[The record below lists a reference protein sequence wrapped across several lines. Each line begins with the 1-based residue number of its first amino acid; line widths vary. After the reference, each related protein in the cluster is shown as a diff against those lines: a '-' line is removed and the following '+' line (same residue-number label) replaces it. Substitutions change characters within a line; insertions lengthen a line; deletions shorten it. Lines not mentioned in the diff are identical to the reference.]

1 MIISN
6 CYRFFLPQNGILFS
20 SDFWQSVGRCS
31 IDLSNSFCLKQIH
44 YVPSSHKSGFS
55 SYICLILVKCMITHE
70 VTPTEVSKPQSML
83 TACLQ
88 ATAYT
93 LSKTPH
99 RLPIFFL
106 SLFGKHMDTETLC
119 PKLVG

>member
-6 CYRFFLPQNGILFS
+6 CYHFFLPQNGILFS

-44 YVPSSHKSGFS
+44 YVPFSHKNGFS
-55 SYICLILVKCMITHE
+55 SYICLILVECMITHKI
-70 VTPTEVSKPQSML
+70 TPTEVAKPRSMF

-88 ATAYT
+88 VRAYS

-106 SLFGKHMDTETLC
+106 SLLGKYMHTESLC
-119 PKLVG
+119 PKLIG